1 MQEWQKTA
9 EQFNPQTVW
18 LRVCQT
24 ITTAVTGFAWLS
36 NLCALKRQ
44 GMAMIEFKGS
54 HFEREVILWVYAGTW
69 HIQSVIAI
77 WKK

>member
-36 NLCALKRQ
+36 NLCALKKAGDGDDRIQ
-44 GMAMIEFKGS
+44 G
-54 HFEREVILWVYAGTW
+54 
-69 HIQSVIAI
+69 QSFLSG
-77 WKK
+77 K